1 MPALTA
7 KVDSVETFLVGVSRR
22 RDVVRGI
29 VRLLVGRANHATTG
43 QRGGHQCCLCEWP
56 GGAGGAHGLLLGQGG
71 GRHSPDRGS
80 GQRVG
85 VPPRPCQAV
94 APSVFP
100 TDLVVAALNAGAASL
115 DGYVDRTPARRL
127 GDLEVLA
134 DVFLYLASDQSSYV
148 TGQTLRVDGG
158 WVSGHYL

>member
-1 MPALTA
+1 
-7 KVDSVETFLVGVSRR
+7 
-22 RDVVRGI
+22 
-29 VRLLVGRANHATTG
+29 
-43 QRGGHQCCLCEWP
+43 
-56 GGAGGAHGLLLGQGG
+56 
-71 GRHSPDRGS
+71 
-80 GQRVG
+80 
-85 VPPRPCQAV
+85 
-94 APSVFP
+94 VFP